1 VICDRSSLVIGVVL
15 LTSSRTSDRADRRRS
30 RMTRVLKAARVKV
43 FVWREE
49 SLPSPELARDQ
60 ITQRIGDIEEAGAR
74 KPESADVH
82 APTRPAP
89 GSIPVP
95 EVLNIPFDDEPR
107 QEPPPST
114 WFDDLDS
121 GRVPL
126 ESEQRRAQPKPN
138 PPDPWS
144 GTGR

>member
-1 VICDRSSLVIGVVL
+1 
-15 LTSSRTSDRADRRRS
+15 
-30 RMTRVLKAARVKV
+30 
-43 FVWREE
+43 
-49 SLPSPELARDQ
+49 LPSPELARDQ
-60 ITQRIGDIEEAGAR
+60 ITQRIGDIDEAGAR
-74 KPESADVH
+74 KPESTEAH
-82 APTRPAP
+82 PPTRPTP

-107 QEPPPST
+107 QEPPAST

-126 ESEQRRAQPKPN
+126 ESERQRAKPKPN

-144 GTGR
+144 GTGRG